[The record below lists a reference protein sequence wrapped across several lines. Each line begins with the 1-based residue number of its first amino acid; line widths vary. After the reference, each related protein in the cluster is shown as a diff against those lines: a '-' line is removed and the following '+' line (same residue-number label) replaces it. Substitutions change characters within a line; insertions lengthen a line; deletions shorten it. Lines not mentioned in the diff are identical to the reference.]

1 MLKEYTTPETAH
13 ADDDKNVF
21 SILEERSQR
30 AADDVIVEYKNS
42 SGGWSGFTA
51 NEFKNKVISIA
62 KGLISKGIKK
72 GDSVSILGHT
82 SWQWTAL
89 DIAVMS
95 VGAVTVPIYETNSPA
110 QISQILNDSN
120 VKMIVVEDSS
130 QREKVESVREEV
142 PSLKEILQID
152 NGAVEQLIQ
161 FGQGTEDKEFYSR
174 VSQAHGDD
182 LATIVYTSGSTGVP
196 KGIELTHRS
205 FVFITYSGIRTLPDI
220 ALKPNRRL
228 LLFLPLAH
236 VFARYMQ
243 FFCIASETSVGLT
256 SGIKTIIQDFQS
268 FKPTFILAVPRV
280 FEKVYN
286 AASQKAGT
294 GLSGR
299 IFLKAAAF
307 ARETSKAQQNGEE
320 LSYAKKIQYKLY
332 SKAVYSKIMEVFG
345 GNVEYAVSGGAPL
358 DNGISHFF
366 NGIGLPLL
374 EGYGM
379 TETCAPASC
388 NPADGYKIGT
398 VGKPMEGVT
407 VGVDEDG
414 EICIKS
420 KSNCAGYHNN
430 PDITKQQ
437 IVDGWLHT
445 GDLGDVD
452 SDGFITL
459 TGRKKDLIITAGGKN
474 VSPSVLEKAVV
485 SSPVIDQCTVVGDR
499 RPFISAIITLDLKE
513 TNSWLKAQGAQNVS
527 DLEEAVKNPIVAAE
541 VQRAVDYANSFVSR
555 AESIRKFEIVPDSWT
570 EENGL
575 MTPSMKI
582 KRQPILK
589 KYEDLIEHKIY
600 VPLKKG

>member
-1 MLKEYTTPETAH
+1 
-13 ADDDKNVF
+13 
-21 SILEERSQR
+21 
-30 AADDVIVEYKNS
+30 
-42 SGGWSGFTA
+42 
-51 NEFKNKVISIA
+51 
-62 KGLISKGIKK
+62 
-72 GDSVSILGHT
+72 
-82 SWQWTAL
+82 
-89 DIAVMS
+89 
-95 VGAVTVPIYETNSPA
+95 
-110 QISQILNDSN
+110 
-120 VKMIVVEDSS
+120 
-130 QREKVESVREEV
+130 
-142 PSLKEILQID
+142 
-152 NGAVEQLIQ
+152 
-161 FGQGTEDKEFYSR
+161 
-174 VSQAHGDD
+174 
-182 LATIVYTSGSTGVP
+182 
-196 KGIELTHRS
+196 
-205 FVFITYSGIRTLPDI
+205 
-220 ALKPNRRL
+220 
-228 LLFLPLAH
+228 
-236 VFARYMQ
+236 
-243 FFCIASETSVGLT
+243 
-256 SGIKTIIQDFQS
+256 
-268 FKPTFILAVPRV
+268 
-280 FEKVYN
+280 
-286 AASQKAGT
+286 
-294 GLSGR
+294 
-299 IFLKAAAF
+299 
-307 ARETSKAQQNGEE
+307 
-320 LSYAKKIQYKLY
+320 
-332 SKAVYSKIMEVFG
+332 MEVFG